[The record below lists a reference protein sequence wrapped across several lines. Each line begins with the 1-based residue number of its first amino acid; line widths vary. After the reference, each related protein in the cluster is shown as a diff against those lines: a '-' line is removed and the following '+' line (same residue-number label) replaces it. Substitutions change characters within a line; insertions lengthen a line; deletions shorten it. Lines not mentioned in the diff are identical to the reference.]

1 VVSKRTLTRS
11 VNIIP
16 TAPHTTPTDIVPGTG
31 KRHRGELVRN
41 EMKVYLNC
49 TLPVRFTDTV
59 LDVRLWSR
67 LSCVWVRNDQQFNQ
81 KHQTQNRKDQHL
93 NPGRARNLPTGTGEN
108 VMKVSNFSILIV
120 IVQCIYRYRVTGY
133 RYASRLEV
141 SQPRSW
147 SCSSPFAGFG
157 ASSKQASRY
166 SCGNE
171 PNPPP
176 KINCNSRGTRVAR
189 SCNRAFSC
197 RQEVGSTSG

>member
-1 VVSKRTLTRS
+1 
-11 VNIIP
+11 
-16 TAPHTTPTDIVPGTG
+16 
-31 KRHRGELVRN
+31 
-41 EMKVYLNC
+41 MKVYLNC

-81 KHQTQNRKDQHL
+81 KHQTLNRKDQHL
-93 NPGRARNLPTGTGEN
+93 NPGRARNLPTVCTGRAGEN

-120 IVQCIYRYRVTGY
+120 IVQCTGIYLYRYRVPGTV
-133 RYASRLEV
+133 RV
-141 SQPRSW
+141 SVGGLTTRSW

-171 PNPPP
+171 QNPPP
-176 KINCNSRGTRVAR
+176 KINCNSRGTHVAR
-189 SCNRAFSC
+189 SCNRFSC